1 MHSTVL
7 GRAALKPLLYF
18 VCGSINDRAT
28 LDTEHLASSRPSNYT
43 VKRWRMQLKPHSCA
57 DAMQCT
63 AITHAAR
70 QRLARDVSK
79 SERNRH
85 KLKQMVS
92 FGSNRTG
99 AHM

>member
-1 MHSTVL
+1 
-7 GRAALKPLLYF
+7 
-18 VCGSINDRAT
+18 
-28 LDTEHLASSRPSNYT
+28 
-43 VKRWRMQLKPHSCA
+43 MQLKPHSCA

-70 QRLARDVSK
+70 QWLARDVSN

-85 KLKQMVS
+85 KLKLMVS
-92 FGSNRTG
+92 LGSNRTG